1 MPITGIVTYTGTTK
15 DTTMIKDMTDEG
27 LLEFITNTRILLA
40 NAAGMKKAKGFG
52 QLLRHLDI
60 AVAVKR
66 QRGLA

>member
-1 MPITGIVTYTGTTK
+1 
-15 DTTMIKDMTDEG
+15 MIKDMTDEA
-27 LLEFITNTRILLA
+27 LLAFITDTRILLA

-66 QRGLA
+66 QRGL